1 MECRLVFILN
11 DLAFFM
17 FEKVIQGHVR
27 MKDEWSCISD
37 SHCKCIASK
46 GQSCRAKR
54 KMFSSSCFCIL
65 TTSLFRKKNP
75 EETCYVGPGNNYFLG
90 YGLWFSLATATGL
103 LLLEICAADYKSQTA
118 LWLTALVT
126 VTEPWKKNKHKKNV
140 KDLECKIT
148 NLRRRGAVRS
158 ARFSS
163 VDFKG
168 RPCSLPACCT
178 ANCIRFVCFYLSVF
192 ASSLH
197 SMRW

>member
-1 MECRLVFILN
+1 MYFI
-11 DLAFFM
+11 
-17 FEKVIQGHVR
+17 HVTF
-27 MKDEWSCISD
+27 
-37 SHCKCIASK
+37 
-46 GQSCRAKR
+46 Q
-54 KMFSSSCFCIL
+54 
-65 TTSLFRKKNP
+65 KKTP
-75 EETCYVGPGNNYFLG
+75 EETCNVGPGNNYFLG

-163 VDFKG
+163 VDLKVG
-168 RPCSLPACCT
+168 PVVSLRAAQQT
-178 ANCIRFVCFYLSVF
+178 ALGSSVF
-192 ASSLH
+192 IWVFSLYLCTVWGGKVELSFISKCEH
-197 SMRW
+197 NFSHLND

>member
-1 MECRLVFILN
+1 MNGAVFLIHIANALPQKASHIERREKCFPWV
-11 DLAFFM
+11 AFVFYPRH
-17 FEKVIQGHVR
+17 FQE
-27 MKDEWSCISD
+27 
-37 SHCKCIASK
+37 
-46 GQSCRAKR
+46 
-54 KMFSSSCFCIL
+54 
-65 TTSLFRKKNP
+65 KKNRGNLLL
-75 EETCYVGPGNNYFLG
+75 GPGNNYFLG

-126 VTEPWKKNKHKKNV
+126 EPWKKKINTKENV

-192 ASSLH
+192 ALSLH